1 MLDFSCRK
9 EKPAAWPTRQLV
21 AILTPALLLFGL
33 ALPASADGLSFRAD
47 SQPVKELSRE
57 ELAKAL
63 PLKTLTAENPTTSK
77 TTAYQGMD
85 LVELLNLAFGEKWK
99 RYDLVKFISRDG
111 YQPLIPRDTI
121 TAHRGLVAFKEQGQ
135 DGFTPFRR
143 GQGQE
148 IDPGPYFLVW
158 DNIGDPSAK
167 TEHWLSWPWQLVGI
181 ELTRLEREFPRT
193 APPAGAP
200 EEAERGFTAFLQH
213 CVKCHQVNGEGG
225 DVGPEL
231 NYPVSVTEYWQPEW
245 LPKFIAD
252 PTSVRRNSKMVGFYP
267 GVQNR
272 EAIIR
277 DIISYLK
284 AMAGNKIE
292 PKR

>member
-1 MLDFSCRK
+1 MLDFPGYE
-9 EKPAAWPTRQLV
+9 EKPARRLAAMFIPVL
-21 AILTPALLLFGL
+21 ALFLLGM
-33 ALPASADGLSFRAD
+33 ALPAGADGLSFRAD
-47 SQPVKELSRE
+47 SRPAKELSRE
-57 ELAKAL
+57 ELIKAL

-77 TTAYQGMD
+77 ATAYQGVD
-85 LVELLNLAFGEKWK
+85 LVELLNLAFGEEWK

-121 TAHRGLVAFKEQGQ
+121 TAHRGLVAYKEQ
-135 DGFTPFRR
+135 DRNGFTPLRR
-143 GQGQE
+143 GQGKT

-158 DNIGDPSAK
+158 DNIGDTSAK
-167 TEHWLSWPWQLVGI
+167 TEPWLSWPWQLAAI
-181 ELTRLEREFPRT
+181 ELTRLDREFPRT

-213 CVKCHQVNGEGG
+213 CVKCHRVNGKGG
-225 DVGPEL
+225 DIGPEL

-245 LPKFIAD
+245 LSRFIAD
-252 PTSVRRNSKMVGFYP
+252 PASVRRDSKMVGFYP

-272 EAIIR
+272 ETIIR
-277 DIISYLK
+277 DIVSYLK